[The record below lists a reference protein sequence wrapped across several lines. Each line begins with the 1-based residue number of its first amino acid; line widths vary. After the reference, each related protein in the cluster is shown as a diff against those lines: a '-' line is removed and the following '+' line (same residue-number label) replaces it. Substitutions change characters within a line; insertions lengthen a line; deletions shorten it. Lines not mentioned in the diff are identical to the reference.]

1 MNPLEIYIFINVH
14 KCKVKNI
21 SFCEHNPR
29 KNLPAG
35 VRNKRTEILF
45 QNRFLKQWNLEN
57 NMPGVGGSQFAVPG
71 FGIAD
76 YVFVESN
83 WNITAFEFKISDW
96 RKGFAQA
103 ARYKC
108 YAHRSFLVV
117 PQAIIH
123 RIKPFFK
130 GLEEINIGL
139 YVFNSQTG
147 IIEVIYEPEIK
158 EPFSKNAHN
167 NALSILNRKRNF
179 RKFCK
184 FVNS

>member
-1 MNPLEIYIFINVH
+1 ML
-14 KCKVKNI
+14 
-21 SFCEHNPR
+21 
-29 KNLPAG
+29 
-35 VRNKRTEILF
+35 
-45 QNRFLKQWNLEN
+45 
-57 NMPGVGGSQFAVPG
+57 GVGGPQFAVPG

-83 WNITAFEFKISDW
+83 QCITAFEFKISDW

-123 RIKPFFK
+123 RIEPFFE
-130 GLEEINIGL
+130 GLKEINIGL
-139 YVFNSQTG
+139 YVFDSQTG
-147 IIEVIYEPEIK
+147 IIEAIYKPEIK

-167 NALSILNRKRNF
+167 NALSILSRKRNF
-179 RKFCK
+179 CK
-184 FVNS
+184 LCKLVNR